1 MFGETSLFMS
11 WRHVTF
17 FFFLIGSCN
26 APKCVYLECIKM
38 CYKKYPTSS
47 KKLFKEVLHENINP
61 DRGKTGLIRS
71 GIEVKLA
78 CVSFILYNLRRY
90 WHKCYCG
97 VAFSC
102 IINRLLVMKDH
113 YKYVKWV
120 ICIDMWIDYYSKHEG
135 TIKSISRYNKYTLLI
150 LFYSCFVC
158 LLRVFLPLNNFL
170 LIWTRQRWRAANLDL
185 CWALMAIEQIRF
197 FCVSH
202 LLRYGKSV

>member
-1 MFGETSLFMS
+1 MCIFGMYQDVLQEVSNFIEKVIQGGITWKYQSRSWQDRTDLERHWSNISLCF
-11 WRHVTF
+11 
-17 FFFLIGSCN
+17 
-26 APKCVYLECIKM
+26 
-38 CYKKYPTSS
+38 
-47 KKLFKEVLHENINP
+47 
-61 DRGKTGLIRS
+61 
-71 GIEVKLA
+71 
-78 CVSFILYNLRRY
+78 LYNLRRY

-102 IINRLLVMKDH
+102 IINRSLVMKDH

-185 CWALMAIEQIRF
+185 CWALMAIEQIWF
-197 FCVSH
+197 
-202 LLRYGKSV
+202 LLRFTPTQIR